1 MSGEM
6 PAAESGLAGARRYR
20 SFAIVNIEFEKG
32 AANMQTIEKYEVKK
46 AVCREIEVDVPG
58 SKSITNRALLIA
70 ALAEGK
76 SVLRGVLF
84 SDDSRHF
91 LQALIDLGFEVE
103 IDEEN
108 AVVTIVGCGGMIPK
122 SDAQINVGSA
132 GTAARFLTAYL
143 GLSKGSYHIDS
154 SEQMKKRPM
163 QELLMALEDLGA
175 QISFKEEEYHFPFV
189 IGNDGV
195 GRHEV
200 TIDVDKSSQFLSA
213 LLIASV
219 LFTEDFTIHVKGHHG
234 MAYVKMTIA
243 MMEQFGVKVNKQS
256 EETFC
261 IPGDSAYVAREY
273 RIEPD
278 VSAAAYFYAMCP
290 VLSVPAK
297 VYHVHWESLQGDTEF
312 LHVLEQMGCKSVE
325 EKDGIR
331 LYPPE
336 KKMRGGTFDLSA
348 FSDQALTLAAISCFA
363 DAPVTI
369 TGIGHI
375 RYQECDRLHAIVSN
389 LTSLGIA
396 CEEINEGT
404 ICIHPGKPKACEIET
419 FEDHRVAMSFA
430 IPGLVTP
437 GVVIR
442 NPGCCRKTFE
452 HYFDVLEAA
461 VC

>member
-1 MSGEM
+1 M
-6 PAAESGLAGARRYR
+6 R
-20 SFAIVNIEFEKG
+20 
-32 AANMQTIEKYEVKK
+32 
-46 AVCREIEVDVPG
+46 
-58 SKSITNRALLIA
+58 
-70 ALAEGK
+70 
-76 SVLRGVLF
+76 
-84 SDDSRHF
+84 
-91 LQALIDLGFEVE
+91 
-103 IDEEN
+103 
-108 AVVTIVGCGGMIPK
+108 
-122 SDAQINVGSA
+122 
-132 GTAARFLTAYL
+132 
-143 GLSKGSYHIDS
+143 
-154 SEQMKKRPM
+154 
-163 QELLMALEDLGA
+163 
-175 QISFKEEEYHFPFV
+175 
-189 IGNDGV
+189 
-195 GRHEV
+195 RHEV
-200 TIDVDKSSQFLSA
+200 MIDVDKSSQFLSA

-219 LFTEDFTIHVKGHHG
+219 LFHEDFTIHVKGHHG

-297 VYHVHWESLQGDTEF
+297 VHHVHWKSLQGDTEF

-336 KKMRGGTFDLSA
+336 NAMHGGTFDLSA

-396 CEEINEGT
+396 CEEIDEGT
-404 ICIHPGKPKACEIET
+404 ICIHPGRPKACEIET
-419 FEDHRVAMSFA
+419 YEDHRVAMSFA

-437 GVVIR
+437 GVVILD
-442 NPGCCRKTFE
+442 PGCCRKTFE
-452 HYFDVLEAA
+452 HYFDVLEMA

>member
-1 MSGEM
+1 
-6 PAAESGLAGARRYR
+6 
-20 SFAIVNIEFEKG
+20 
-32 AANMQTIEKYEVKK
+32 MQTIEKYEVKK
-46 AVCREIEVDVPG
+46 AVCRKIEVDVPG

-108 AVVTIVGCGGMIPK
+108 AVVTIVGCGGMISK

-195 GRHEV
+195 SRHEV

-219 LFTEDFTIHVKGHHG
+219 LFHEDFTIHVKGHHG

-243 MMEQFGVKVNKQS
+243 MMEQFGVKINRQS
-256 EETFC
+256 GDTFC
-261 IPGDSAYVAREY
+261 IPGNSAYVAREY

-297 VYHVHWESLQGDTEF
+297 VHHVHWESL
-312 LHVLEQMGCKSVE
+312 
-325 EKDGIR
+325 
-331 LYPPE
+331 
-336 KKMRGGTFDLSA
+336 
-348 FSDQALTLAAISCFA
+348 
-363 DAPVTI
+363 
-369 TGIGHI
+369 
-375 RYQECDRLHAIVSN
+375 
-389 LTSLGIA
+389 
-396 CEEINEGT
+396 
-404 ICIHPGKPKACEIET
+404 
-419 FEDHRVAMSFA
+419 
-430 IPGLVTP
+430 
-437 GVVIR
+437 
-442 NPGCCRKTFE
+442 
-452 HYFDVLEAA
+452 
-461 VC
+461 